1 MTSGSRRVVVAPS
14 LYAAPLLRLGD
25 AVRAATEG
33 GADAFHLDIMDG
45 HFVGPISFGNLV
57 VHAVRGATPL
67 PLDVH
72 LMVSNPASHVAWLA
86 DAGIRAVTVHVEAF
100 ADGAIGAVATLRE
113 IRARG
118 MRPGI
123 ALKPATPV
131 DSIAAVAEDVDH
143 VLVMTVEPG
152 SSGQPFLRAMV
163 PKVTEVADRFG
174 ARIEIGVDGG
184 INADTA
190 REVVGAGA
198 GYLVAGSSVF
208 TATMD
213 GVREAIARVRG
224 EQ

>member
-1 MTSGSRRVVVAPS
+1 
-14 LYAAPLLRLGD
+14 
-25 AVRAATEG
+25 
-33 GADAFHLDIMDG
+33 
-45 HFVGPISFGNLV
+45 
-57 VHAVRGATPL
+57 
-67 PLDVH
+67 
-72 LMVSNPASHVAWLA
+72 
-86 DAGIRAVTVHVEAF
+86 
-100 ADGAIGAVATLRE
+100 
-113 IRARG
+113 
-118 MRPGI
+118 
-123 ALKPATPV
+123 
-131 DSIAAVAEDVDH
+131 
-143 VLVMTVEPG
+143 MTVEPG

-190 REVVGAGA
+190 REAVGAGA